1 MQGQIVFAEGES
13 NSMSVNLGVLATLS
27 WKDSSVREQVRW
39 PEKPARRVSSR
50 THGPHVLPTPLD
62 ASAATTTYFLI
73 NASYG
78 QGQFRSGVVR

>member
-1 MQGQIVFAEGES
+1 M
-13 NSMSVNLGVLATLS
+13 
-27 WKDSSVREQVRW
+27 REQVRW